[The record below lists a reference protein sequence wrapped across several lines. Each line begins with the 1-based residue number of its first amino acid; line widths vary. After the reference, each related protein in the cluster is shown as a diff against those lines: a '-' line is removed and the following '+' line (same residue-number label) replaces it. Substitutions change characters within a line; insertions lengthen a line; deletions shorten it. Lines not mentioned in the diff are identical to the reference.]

1 MRILRSDDNVLK
13 LERIGNGWTVTHCY
27 ETEFTDRGGHKDT
40 DYHSDVL
47 AFTTLD
53 EALTKMKEMAEKSL
67 DTPNAN

>member
-1 MRILRSDDNVLK
+1 MRILRSDDNSLK
-13 LERIGNGWTVTHCY
+13 LERIGNGWVVTHSY

-40 DYHSDVL
+40 DYHNEQF
-47 AFTTLD
+47 AFPTLD